1 VGLKDMTAMLIRW
14 ASSTPRWR

>member
-1 VGLKDMTAMLIRW
+1 MTAMLIRW